1 MGSARGI
8 VKPTLMFTENTEA
21 QSSRPHKN
29 PDTEI
34 QTGEI
39 PDSVLS
45 QNIFG

>member
-8 VKPTLMFTENTEA
+8 AKSTLMFTENETA

-34 QTGEI
+34 QNGEI